1 MSKPFELIYS
11 TQSTGFVDGLAYAN
25 PRFFSTPRAGVS
37 KVSVVG
43 DWPLVV
49 AAYEDAGIP
58 VELLD
63 IAPVGSGKGIS
74 VPIIHASA
82 DPGAVVIP
90 GDWESLTWQKLRSL
104 ASSVSNEP
112 IKNSDEA
119 KAAINVE
126 LKRRWLDAPNDDAN
140 GLTHRELNADLT
152 ELGIEIDPA
161 DTAAQKLAK
170 RDESRAAKGA

>member
-11 TQSTGFVDGLAYAN
+11 AQSAGFVDGLAYAN
-25 PRFFSTPRAGVS
+25 PRYFSTPRAGVS
-37 KVSVVG
+37 KVFVVG

-49 AAYEDAGIP
+49 AAYEDAGVP
-58 VELLD
+58 VEQLD
-63 IAPVGSGKGIS
+63 IAPVGPGKGVTAPVVHTS
-74 VPIIHASA
+74 D
-82 DPGAVVIP
+82 DPFTVTIP
-90 GDWESLTWQKLRSL
+90 DDWESLNWQKLRSL
-104 ASSVSNEP
+104 ASSVSSEP

-119 KAAINVE
+119 KAAINAE
-126 LKRRWLDAPNDDAN
+126 LKRRWLDAPNEDAG

-170 RDESRAAKGA
+170 RDEAREARA